1 MELAI
6 EVLFWPFVACLVL
19 TGIHSYLGL
28 HVVSRGVIFVDLAL
42 AQIAAMGA
50 TFAFL
55 LGYPLGGNQAY
66 FYSLLFALIGA
77 AIFSVLRLREQQ
89 IPQEAIIGITFA
101 VASATAILIADR
113 APQGAE
119 LVEAMLTGALLWVPR
134 DKILQTALIYA
145 AVGGFHWVFRDRFLT
160 ITLEPDRAE
169 TEGWNVRWWDFL
181 FYASFGLVI
190 TSSVSIAGV
199 LLVFSF
205 LVIPAVI
212 GMMFSQSIGGR
223 LGIAWA
229 AGTLV
234 SMVGLTLSFQ
244 YDFPSGPAVVCTFG
258 LALTLAGTV
267 HYLARSEQ
275 VQWAFTKVAI
285 GALAIAGGLW
295 LAFFTADLGM
305 DEGAGEAVAESSG
318 PAEVVSLQEV
328 AKEALVQLEN
338 SPDNPPRD
346 AVERLLAAGESVH
359 LMMSTG
365 EVEVSE
371 AAVRALSN
379 IADDE
384 RVTELLDEI
393 AFHAP
398 DPWVKMR
405 ASQGLLN
412 RREPLGIEAMLEL
425 LETSQPIL
433 LQYEG
438 IMALREATGQEF
450 GYDPEGD
457 AGSKEEALAGWRAW
471 WAANAAQPF
480 ATVVSV
486 QR

>member
-1 MELAI
+1 
-6 EVLFWPFVACLVL
+6 
-19 TGIHSYLGL
+19 
-28 HVVSRGVIFVDLAL
+28 
-42 AQIAAMGA
+42 
-50 TFAFL
+50 
-55 LGYPLGGNQAY
+55 
-66 FYSLLFALIGA
+66 
-77 AIFSVLRLREQQ
+77 
-89 IPQEAIIGITFA
+89 
-101 VASATAILIADR
+101 
-113 APQGAE
+113 
-119 LVEAMLTGALLWVPR
+119 
-134 DKILQTALIYA
+134 
-145 AVGGFHWVFRDRFLT
+145 
-160 ITLEPDRAE
+160 
-169 TEGWNVRWWDFL
+169 
-181 FYASFGLVI
+181 
-190 TSSVSIAGV
+190 
-199 LLVFSF
+199 
-205 LVIPAVI
+205 
-212 GMMFSQSIGGR
+212 
-223 LGIAWA
+223 
-229 AGTLV
+229 
-234 SMVGLTLSFQ
+234 
-244 YDFPSGPAVVCTFG
+244 
-258 LALTLAGTV
+258 
-267 HYLARSEQ
+267 
-275 VQWAFTKVAI
+275 
-285 GALAIAGGLW
+285 
-295 LAFFTADLGM
+295 LAFFVAGRDM
-305 DEGAGEAVAESSG
+305 DESVKEVMVETSGSAEATV
-318 PAEVVSLQEV
+318 LQED
-328 AKEALVQLEN
+328 AKEALMQLGN

-412 RREPLGIEAMLEL
+412 RREALGIEAMLEL

-457 AGSKEEALAGWRAW
+457 TGSKEEALAGWRAW

>member
-160 ITLEPDRAE
+160 ITLEPNRAE

-412 RREPLGIEAMLEL
+412 RREPLGIQAMLEL
-425 LETSQPIL
+425 LEASQPIL
-433 LQYEG
+433 LQLEG
-438 IMALREATGQEF
+438 IAALREATGQEF
-450 GYDPEGD
+450 DYDPEGN
-457 AGSKEEALAGWRAW
+457 AGSKEEALSRWRAW

>member
-223 LGIAWA
+223 LEIAWA

-328 AKEALVQLEN
+328 AKEALMQLEN
-338 SPDNPPRD
+338 SPENPPRE
-346 AVERLLAAGESVH
+346 AVERLMAVADIVH

-365 EVEVSE
+365 ELEVTESV
-371 AAVRALSN
+371 VRALTN
-379 IADDE
+379 IPEDE
-384 RVTELLDEI
+384 RVTDLLDEI

-398 DPWVKMR
+398 DSWVRMR
-405 ASQGLLN
+405 ASQGLLT
-412 RREPLGIEAMLEL
+412 RREPLGIQAMLEL
-425 LETSQPIL
+425 LEASQPIL
-433 LQYEG
+433 LQLEG
-438 IMALREATGQEF
+438 IAALREATGQEF
-450 GYDPEGD
+450 DYDPEGN
-457 AGSKEEALAGWRAW
+457 AGSKEEALSRWRAW
-471 WAANAAQPF
+471 WSANAAHPF
-480 ATVVSV
+480 VADVSV